1 MRRLPPDV
9 EGVDL
14 PEIQWDKNEYAG
26 LQKSA
31 LSPEGTEYQVVA
43 YEGNQGGGPAFLGV
57 EEGGAPMAARFL
69 VDLVNRGLRL
79 LPRQPT
85 SSTFPVVAVMQ
96 PSGGGIRQLHT
107 VHAADSADVKV
118 LIADL
123 VAQIEAGTFVPQPL
137 DEDEQAMDQQAD
149 LEEMPEDKEGVL
161 DNYDHPAS
169 VSLAFEPAEGAAAL
183 LSHYADLT
191 DRPGGWHQPCV
202 WFAMQPDSPRASV
215 LLGSTVIGEAAV
227 PVPIWR
233 AMRDLAS
240 EDLYADGFLDFRLP
254 NDLLET
260 GTLVCYY
267 PAD

>member
-1 MRRLPPDV
+1 MRGLSPDV
-9 EGVDL
+9 EEIDL
-14 PEIQWDKNEYAG
+14 PEIQWDQNEYAG
-26 LQKSA
+26 LQRSA

-43 YEGNQGGGPAFLGV
+43 YEGYQGGGPAFLGV

-96 PSGGGIRQLHT
+96 CPSGGGMRQVHT
-107 VHAADSADVKV
+107 VHAVDSAHANV

-123 VAQIEAGTFVPQPL
+123 VAQIKDGTFVPQPL

-161 DNYDHPAS
+161 DNYDYPAS
-169 VSLAFEPAEGAAAL
+169 ASLTFEPAEGATTL

-191 DRPGGWHQPCV
+191 DRRGGVCV
-202 WFAMQPDSPRASV
+202 RFVVWARGRRRVRIGAGSAGPARGRVRRWSSAS
-215 LLGSTVIGEAAV
+215 
-227 PVPIWR
+227 
-233 AMRDLAS
+233 
-240 EDLYADGFLDFRLP
+240 RL
-254 NDLLET
+254 
-260 GTLVCYY
+260 VSRV
-267 PAD
+267 A